1 MVPWNSLRFAAIR
14 ESDRREE
21 VKGGSHLDTLNNP
34 VWGAKSPRMMEDV
47 AGESWRGFRDF
58 PVESFF
64 ITVIVIVHEV
74 WVGGIQ

>member
-1 MVPWNSLRFAAIR
+1 
-14 ESDRREE
+14 
-21 VKGGSHLDTLNNP
+21 
-34 VWGAKSPRMMEDV
+34 MEDV
-47 AGESWRGFRDF
+47 AGEHLRGFRDF